1 MSKTIAIAQTG
12 AGSPPMV
19 SSPTRVLLLC
29 GGQSE
34 EHEVSLSSARSV
46 MKAAGSAFEVTP
58 LVIDKTGRLL
68 PPTHSLQALNNGR
81 SKVTQSELATVQN
94 LVQSLEP
101 PQLELQGEDNLYLQD
116 IDNKAFDIVFPLLH
130 GPNGED
136 GSVQGMLKLMGL
148 PFVGSDVLGSAVG
161 MDKLMMKSVFAAQG
175 LPQINYQAVSRSAWQ
190 TNPEKVLT
198 QLKHLGF
205 PVFVKPANLGSSVGI
220 SKAHNEATLEAAL
233 DEAARHDRRI
243 IVEEA
248 VTKPRELEV
257 AVLGNDA
264 PEASPV
270 GEITYSSEF
279 YDYDTK
285 YSEGKADL
293 IIPADI
299 PKGIAEQCQVLAIE
313 AFEAVDAAGLARVD
327 FFYAN
332 NNLYLNEIN
341 TMPGFTLTSMYP
353 KLWEA
358 AGVSYS
364 ELVVRLIALGLE
376 RKR

>member
-1 MSKTIAIAQTG
+1 MAK
-12 AGSPPMV
+12 
-19 SSPTRVLLLC
+19 TRVLLLC

-46 MKAAGSAFEVTP
+46 IKAAGARFEVTP
-58 LVIDKTGRLL
+58 LVIDKSGKLL
-68 PPTHSLQALNNGR
+68 PKANSLQALTNGR
-81 SKVTQSELATVQN
+81 SEETQRELVV
-94 LVQSLEP
+94 VQSLE
-101 PQLELQGEDNLYLQD
+101 LQH

-161 MDKLMMKSVFAAQG
+161 MDKLMMKSVFAAHS
-175 LPQINYQAVSRSAWQ
+175 LPQIKYQAVSRSEWQ
-190 TNPEKVLT
+190 INPEKVLT
-198 QLKHLGF
+198 YVRRLGF
-205 PVFVKPANLGSSVGI
+205 PMFVKPANLGSSVGI
-220 SKAHNEATLEAAL
+220 SKAYNEASLRAAL
-233 DEAARHDRRI
+233 DEAAHHDRRI

-248 VTKPRELEV
+248 VIEPRELEV
-257 AVLGNDA
+257 AVLGNDN

-299 PKGIAEQCQVLAIE
+299 PQGIADQCQVLAIE
-313 AFEAVDAAGLARVD
+313 AFKAVDASGLARVD
-327 FFYAN
+327 FFYTGSK
-332 NNLYLNEIN
+332 LYLNEIN
-341 TMPGFTLTSMYP
+341 TMPGFTTTSMYP
-353 KLWEA
+353 KLWGA
-358 AGVSYS
+358 AGVSYG
-364 ELVVRLIALGLE
+364 ELVEKLIGLGLE
-376 RKR
+376 RHER

>member
-1 MSKTIAIAQTG
+1 MTK
-12 AGSPPMV
+12 
-19 SSPTRVLLLC
+19 TRVLLLC

-46 MKAAGSAFEVTP
+46 IKAAGSSFEVTP
-58 LVIDKTGRLL
+58 LVIDKTGKLL
-68 PPTHSLQALNNGR
+68 PKASSLQALSNGR
-81 SKVTQSELATVQN
+81 SETTQRELAV
-94 LVQSLEP
+94 VES
-101 PQLELQGEDNLYLQD
+101 LELQS
-116 IDNKAFDIVFPLLH
+116 IDNTAFDIVFPLLH

-161 MDKLMMKSVFAAQG
+161 MDKLMMKSVFAAHS
-175 LPQINYQAVSRSAWQ
+175 LPQIKYQAVSRNEWQ
-190 TNPEKVLT
+190 TSPEKVLT
-198 QLKHLGF
+198 LLRRLGF
-205 PVFVKPANLGSSVGI
+205 PMFVKPANLGSSVGI
-220 SKAHNEATLEAAL
+220 SKAYNEPTLRAAL
-233 DEAARHDRRI
+233 DEAATHDRRI

-248 VTKPRELEV
+248 VSQPRELEV
-257 AVLGNDA
+257 AVLGNDT

-270 GEITYSSEF
+270 GEITYESEF

-313 AFEAVDAAGLARVD
+313 AFKAVDAAGLARVD
-327 FFYAN
+327 FFYAKGK
-332 NNLYLNEIN
+332 LYLNEIN
-341 TMPGFTLTSMYP
+341 TMPGFTTTSMYP

-358 AGVSYS
+358 AGVSYG
-364 ELVVRLIALGLE
+364 ELVKRLIALGLE